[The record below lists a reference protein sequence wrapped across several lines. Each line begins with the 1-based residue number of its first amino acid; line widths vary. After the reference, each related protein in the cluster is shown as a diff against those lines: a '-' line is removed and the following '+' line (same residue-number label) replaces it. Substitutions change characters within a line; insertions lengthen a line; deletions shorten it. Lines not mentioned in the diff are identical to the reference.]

1 MDPPFPERVGKSLS
15 LVSSITRP
23 IGRFSFVLLFGV
35 VCLTLGGTANAARN
49 ANNKLFVFHGKIQA
63 VDTAARTFTLQTDK
77 QNYVFVV
84 TDQTKIDK
92 NGKAQKFAD
101 LKQGH
106 LAEVEMQ
113 IGTGG
118 KGMAVSVRLGLLPYQ
133 LDSRAHELQFQSLFA
148 ATTSSGKT
156 IFGPEL
162 SRLVVHEPVF
172 DPITPATA
180 FGPFKP
186 AVFLLSV
193 RPDGMISNVEMLNST
208 GYNDLDKRT
217 ANWATK
223 WRFRPNSVV
232 QARVAIQLVKHRYY
246 RY

>member
-23 IGRFSFVLLFGV
+23 IGRFPVVLLFGV
-35 VCLTLGGTANAARN
+35 LCLTLGGIASAVRAAND
-49 ANNKLFVFHGKIQA
+49 KLFVFHGKIQA
-63 VDTAARTFTLQTDK
+63 VDTATRTFTLQTDK

-84 TDQTKIDK
+84 TDQTKIVR
-92 NGKAQKFAD
+92 NEKAQKFDD

-113 IGTGG
+113 IGPGG
-118 KGMAVSVRLGLLPYQ
+118 KGMAVSVRLGFDSGQ
-133 LDSRAHELQFQSLFA
+133 LDFRVHELQFQSLFA
-148 ATTSSGKT
+148 ATTPGGKT
-156 IFGPEL
+156 ISGPEFG
-162 SRLVVHEPVF
+162 RLVVHEPLF
-172 DPITPATA
+172 EPITPPTA

-186 AVFLLSV
+186 AVFLLSI
-193 RPDGMISNVEMLNST
+193 RPDGTISNVEMLNST

-217 ANWATK
+217 AKWATK

-232 QARVAIQLVKHRYY
+232 QVRVAIQLVRKKGY
-246 RY
+246 